1 MIYELE
7 VNIDGNF
14 ETKEFEMKFYNQ
26 YDQELVETV
35 IEAVK
40 NKTPAQLVKI
50 SHQQSPWKNHYQHD
64 TSNLLPLESM
74 YEYFRNK

>member
-35 IEAVK
+35 IEAAK

-50 SHQQSPWKNHYQHD
+50 SHQQSPCKNHYQHD